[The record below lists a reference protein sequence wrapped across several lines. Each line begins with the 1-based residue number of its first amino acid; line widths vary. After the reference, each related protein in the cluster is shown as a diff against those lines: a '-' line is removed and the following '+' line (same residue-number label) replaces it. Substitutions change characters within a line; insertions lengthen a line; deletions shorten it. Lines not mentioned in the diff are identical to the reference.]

1 MTESHFLDAPTDGR
15 RATAA
20 TTPAAQ
26 RRAERPLRILIPSYR
41 SAPHTGG
48 QGIYVQNLS
57 RALADL
63 GHHVDVASGP
73 PYPELDPRVGLI
85 RLPSLDLFSEKNAF
99 KALKWKHLLS
109 RPDAYEWWAHNTGAF
124 AEPATFG
131 MRLARHVTALPQPYD
146 LVHDNQ
152 SLSWGLLQIA
162 RRGTPVVATL
172 HHPITRDRD
181 VALGEAKDWGTR
193 ALLRRWY
200 GFLRMQ
206 AEVARALPALIAV
219 SQSTRRDA
227 ATDFG
232 LDPARMT
239 VIHNGVDTTTFRP
252 LPEVPRRN
260 DLMVATVSANTPLKG
275 LAYLPPAFSGVAQR
289 QPQLKLEIVAKPP
302 AADILTQN
310 ASGTARARIRFRP
323 GLSQTDLVRL
333 YAEATVAVA
342 PSLYEGFGLPAAEAM
357 ACGVPV
363 IATSGGALPEVV
375 GDAGMIVPAADAAAL
390 ADAISAL
397 LDDPAQ
403 RLALGARG
411 LLRATS
417 QFRWDQ
423 NAKACVAIYRR
434 ILGGC

>member
-1 MTESHFLDAPTDGR
+1 
-15 RATAA
+15 
-20 TTPAAQ
+20 
-26 RRAERPLRILIPSYR
+26 
-41 SAPHTGG
+41 
-48 QGIYVQNLS
+48 
-57 RALADL
+57 
-63 GHHVDVASGP
+63 
-73 PYPELDPRVGLI
+73 
-85 RLPSLDLFSEKNAF
+85 
-99 KALKWKHLLS
+99 
-109 RPDAYEWWAHNTGAF
+109 
-124 AEPATFG
+124 
-131 MRLARHVTALPQPYD
+131 
-146 LVHDNQ
+146 
-152 SLSWGLLQIA
+152 
-162 RRGTPVVATL
+162 
-172 HHPITRDRD
+172 
-181 VALGEAKDWGTR
+181 
-193 ALLRRWY
+193 
-200 GFLRMQ
+200 
-206 AEVARALPALIAV
+206 
-219 SQSTRRDA
+219 
-227 ATDFG
+227 
-232 LDPARMT
+232 MT

-275 LAYLPPAFSGVAQR
+275 LAYLLRAFSGVAER
-289 QPQLKLEIVAKPP
+289 QPQAELVIVGKPP

-333 YAEATVAVA
+333 YAEATLAVA